1 MAKQIK
7 KNEDIGFEDALS
19 KLEMIVTQLEAGELR
34 LEESLEKF
42 AQGVALSQICLA
54 KLSSAEDAIDKVLQQ
69 ANGSIQ
75 EKPLILAGEGLHAKG
90 VL

>member
-7 KNEDIGFEDALS
+7 KNDDIGFEDALS
-19 KLEMIVTQLEAGELR
+19 KLEIIVAQLEAGELR

-54 KLSSAEDAIDKVLQQ
+54 KLSSAEGTIDKIIQQ

-75 EKPLILAGEGLHAKG
+75 EKPLIVAGEGLHVKG
-90 VL
+90 LL